1 MPEPDAAIA
10 TLEAI
15 IFATPGPTGVA
26 QIRRVLPRL
35 APQRIAELVEEINI
49 QLLQGGRPY
58 EIVEVAG
65 GYQFRTRPEFGEQLA
80 AARPERKLR
89 LSRAA
94 VETLSVIAYKQP
106 TTRAEI
112 EDLRCVDCGA
122 VLKGLLDR
130 QLVRIVGRRD
140 APGKPALYGTSAGFL
155 ETFGLKSLRELP
167 ELREVLAM
175 EQSEG
180 TPIEEAREDDELEP
194 AGPPEPREAEAAL
207 EATTEEGALV

>member
-1 MPEPDAAIA
+1 MPDQDGAIA

-15 IFATPGPTGVA
+15 IFSTSGPTGVP
-26 QIRRVLPRL
+26 QIRRALPRL
-35 APQRIAELVEEINI
+35 TPQRIGELVLEINI

-58 EIVEVAG
+58 EIIEVAG
-65 GYQFRTRPEFGEQLA
+65 GYQFRTRSEFGEQLA

-94 VETLSVIAYKQP
+94 METISVIAYKQP
-106 TTRAEI
+106 VTRAEI

-130 QLVRIVGRRD
+130 HLVRIVGRRD
-140 APGKPALYGTSAGFL
+140 APGKPALYGTSASFL

-175 EQSEG
+175 DETGG
-180 TPIEEAREDDELEP
+180 TPIEQAAGEGEPEP
-194 AGPPEPREAEAAL
+194 ADPGDREPGAAG
-207 EATTEEGALV
+207 EGTTEEALA

>member
-1 MPEPDAAIA
+1 
-10 TLEAI
+10 
-15 IFATPGPTGVA
+15 
-26 QIRRVLPRL
+26 VLPRL
-35 APQRIAELVEEINI
+35 TPQRIAELVKEINI
-49 QLLQGGRPY
+49 QLLEGGRPY

-65 GYQFRTRPEFGEQLA
+65 GYQFRTRPEFGEQMA

-94 VETLSVIAYKQP
+94 METLSVIAYKQP
-106 TTRAEI
+106 ITRAEI

-130 QLVRIVGRRD
+130 NLARVVGRRD
-140 APGKPALYGTSAGFL
+140 APGKPALYGTSASFL

-175 EQSEG
+175 DETEG
-180 TPIEEAREDDELEP
+180 TPIEQAAEEGEPEAGD
-194 AGPPEPREAEAAL
+194 L
-207 EATTEEGALV
+207 EAGAAVEGTTEEARA

>member
-1 MPEPDAAIA
+1 LPEPDAAIA
-10 TLEAI
+10 TLEAV
-15 IFATPGPTGVA
+15 IFSTSGPTGVA

-35 APQRIAELVEEINI
+35 TPQRIAELVKEINI
-49 QLLQGGRPY
+49 QLLEGGRPY

-65 GYQFRTRPEFGEQLA
+65 GYQFRTRPEFGEQMA

-94 VETLSVIAYKQP
+94 METLSVIAYKQP
-106 TTRAEI
+106 ITRAEI

-130 QLVRIVGRRD
+130 HLARVVGRRD
-140 APGKPALYGTSAGFL
+140 APGKPALYGTSASFL

-175 EQSEG
+175 DETEG
-180 TPIEEAREDDELEP
+180 TPIEQAAEEGEPEP
-194 AGPPEPREAEAAL
+194 AEAGDL
-207 EATTEEGALV
+207 EAGAAVEGTTEEARA